1 MTFQS
6 IVLISATV
14 ILIILLVIVAY
25 LLQNQKIKS
34 ALESQNIS
42 NCPDFWKERIY
53 NEFDDGN
60 NDEKKLETNVDVTS
74 DTLNED
80 SNDNSEPYP
89 MGQNM
94 CLNTNN
100 IGNPIVEF
108 MDFNDEKFTG
118 EKGICEKQSW
128 AKSHQ
133 LTWDGITNRH
143 LEQCE

>member
-25 LLQNQKIKS
+25 LLQNQKTQI
-34 ALESQNIS
+34 ANRSQHIS

-53 NEFDDGN
+53 NEFDDGKQESESN
-60 NDEKKLETNVDVTS
+60 MDGTS
-74 DTLNED
+74 NTLNED
-80 SNDNSEPYP
+80 SDEPYP

-94 CLNTNN
+94 CLNTNS

-118 EKGICEKQSW
+118 EKGVCEKQSW
-128 AKSHQ
+128 AKSHH

>member
-25 LLQNQKIKS
+25 LLQNQKIKN
-34 ALESQNIS
+34 AIETQNIS

-60 NDEKKLETNVDVTS
+60 NEEKELETNVERTS
-74 DTLNED
+74 KTLNED
-80 SNDNSEPYP
+80 SNGNSEPYP

-118 EKGICEKQSW
+118 EKGICEKQAW

-143 LEQCE
+143 LEQC